1 MKSSILHKYKIA
13 VAFSAYT
20 ATLEMGING
29 GFERFWRVLKGYGGF
44 LKVLEGFWRVLEC
57 FGVF

>member
-20 ATLEMGING
+20 ATLEVGIQN
-29 GFERFWRVLKGYGGF
+29 KIQ
-44 LKVLEGFWRVLEC
+44 KKIKIK
-57 FGVF
+57 